1 MNNCVHVSI
10 GGPKYVQWRG
20 RIVLQLDQ
28 ALGVSKYEYSFSFPE
43 TFQRALHC
51 NDKLLFLGIPIPL
64 HFHHRHVSELLFPY
78 QI

>member
-1 MNNCVHVSI
+1 MNNYVRVSI
-10 GGPKYVQWRG
+10 GGLECVRWRG

-51 NDKLLFLGIPIPL
+51 IDKLLFLGIPIPW
-64 HFHHRHVSELLFPY
+64 HFHHRHVSEFPLPY
-78 QI
+78 